1 MKKKFKIAITREHV
15 STSLDI
21 VKAVID
27 LMIDDD
33 VPAADAVARVVAE
46 KALEKYQGHI
56 RAAFAR
62 VGIVLA
68 DGEVIN
74 VDVLLRVINE
84 KSGLEIDTLSA
95 AGVSAAVDTQLSAAI
110 SQRLGVE
117 LPTVM
122 GGIDVI
128 KTALINAAKDAVSS
142 GRATG
147 FLTAAIIKKIRT
159 VKTFENAGLLTEDE
173 RIKTLARIRQK
184 KYRRANREV
193 WV

>member
-95 AGVSAAVDTQLSAAI
+95 AGVSSLQ
-110 SQRLGVE
+110 
-117 LPTVM
+117 
-122 GGIDVI
+122 
-128 KTALINAAKDAVSS
+128 
-142 GRATG
+142 GRAAG
-147 FLTAAIIKKIRT
+147 GAFAWQPRPLRSAS
-159 VKTFENAGLLTEDE
+159 NAEHEPADSADGEDDGDDPQDASRHGPHAGEPSVGLDKRKLDFH
-173 RIKTLARIRQK
+173 
-184 KYRRANREV
+184 RRR
-193 WV
+193 

>member
-110 SQRLGVE
+110 SQRLGVD

>member
-1 MKKKFKIAITREHV
+1 MKKKFKVAITREHV

>member
-95 AGVSAAVDTQLSAAI
+95 AGVSAAVDAQLSAAI